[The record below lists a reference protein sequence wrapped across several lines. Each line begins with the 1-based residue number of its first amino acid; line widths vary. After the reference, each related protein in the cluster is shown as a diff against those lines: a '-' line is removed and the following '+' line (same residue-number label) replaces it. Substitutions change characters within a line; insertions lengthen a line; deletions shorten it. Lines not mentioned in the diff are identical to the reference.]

1 MAEDKLYRVALREAL
16 AEEMA
21 RDDSVFLI
29 GEDIGKFGG
38 AYRVTDGLL
47 DRFGP
52 DRVVDTPIAEEAI
65 IGTAIGSAMLGLRP
79 VVEMMTINF
88 SLIAYDQ
95 IVNNAAKIRYMFGG
109 EAKVPMVIRMPGGAG
124 HQLSAQHSHSFEVLY
139 GLIPGLLV
147 VAPTTPEDAKG
158 MLKSAIRSD
167 NPVMF
172 LESLSLYNVKGDV
185 PAGDYTTPL
194 GKAALRRTG
203 SDITIVGVSRMAVLA
218 NEAAKQLE
226 EEDIDAEV
234 IDLRSIR
241 PIDWAPIVESVRR
254 TSRCLVKKGE
264 VIAEVESDKATFDLE
279 SEADGVLDIIVQ
291 QGVPA
296 KIGAPIAR
304 IGAAGEAPAATP
316 APKEAAPKVEAA
328 KAEKPKPDSEAPA
341 PPPPSEQARPT
352 PLPPAPKGAG
362 TPEDDGAPRVA
373 GSPEVKASPL
383 AKRLAAELGVNL
395 AMVQG
400 SGPEGRIVKED
411 VQAAAGNRTAPPPAS
426 RVPPR
431 MAGRPGPDVEVVEP
445 TRMQATI
452 ARRMAEAKST
462 VPEFTVTV
470 EARVDLAV
478 SMRQQ
483 LKDSVPGADKVTM
496 TDFLVR
502 ACALALRKFPEV
514 NSSWADGKFQRKR
527 RISIGL
533 AVAPSQGMGLLVPV
547 VHDADLKD
555 LIQISIESRQ
565 VIERARSGRP
575 AEGDLSGATFSI
587 SNLGMFGVDEFTAII
602 NPPEAAILA
611 VGAIKDVPVVEGGR
625 IVPGKVMR
633 MTLSVDHRVFYGAT
647 AAQFMAEVKRL
658 IENPVT
664 LVVPA
669 TQ

>member
-1 MAEDKLYRVALREAL
+1 M
-16 AEEMA
+16 
-21 RDDSVFLI
+21 
-29 GEDIGKFGG
+29 
-38 AYRVTDGLL
+38 
-47 DRFGP
+47 
-52 DRVVDTPIAEEAI
+52 
-65 IGTAIGSAMLGLRP
+65 
-79 VVEMMTINF
+79 
-88 SLIAYDQ
+88 
-95 IVNNAAKIRYMFGG
+95 
-109 EAKVPMVIRMPGGAG
+109 
-124 HQLSAQHSHSFEVLY
+124 
-139 GLIPGLLV
+139 
-147 VAPTTPEDAKG
+147 
-158 MLKSAIRSD
+158 
-167 NPVMF
+167 
-172 LESLSLYNVKGDV
+172 
-185 PAGDYTTPL
+185 
-194 GKAALRRTG
+194 
-203 SDITIVGVSRMAVLA
+203 SDINMPKLSDTMEEGTIVEWKKKSG
-218 NEAAKQLE
+218 
-226 EEDIDAEV
+226 DI
-234 IDLRSIR
+234 
-241 PIDWAPIVESVRR
+241 
-254 TSRCLVKKGE
+254 VKKGE

-279 SEADGVLDIIVQ
+279 SEDDGVLNIIVE

-304 IGAAGEAPAATP
+304 IGAAGEAPPAKPAARDAAAAKEAP
-316 APKEAAPKVEAA
+316 KDAPKEPAE
-328 KAEKPKPDSEAPA
+328 AEKPTAEEVAPPLAPTKPDVPTPAAPA
-341 PPPPSEQARPT
+341 GAVGAPPDAGSP
-352 PLPPAPKGAG
+352 GA
-362 TPEDDGAPRVA
+362 DGAPPVA
-373 GSPEVKASPL
+373 GSPDAKDVRASPL
-383 AKRLAAELGVNL
+383 ARRLAAELGVNL
-395 AMVQG
+395 SAIKG

-411 VQAAAGNRTAPPPAS
+411 VQAAAAGKTGQQRAPVAS
-426 RVPPR
+426 SPPR
-431 MAGRPGPDVEVVEP
+431 PSGPDTELVEP

-452 ARRMAEAKST
+452 ARRMTEAKST

-514 NSSWADGKFQRKR
+514 NTSWIDGKFQRKR

-533 AVAPSQGMGLLVPV
+533 AVAPTQGMGLLVPV
-547 VHDADLKD
+547 VHDADMKD

-587 SNLGMFGVDEFTAII
+587 SNLGMFGVDEFVAII

-611 VGAIKDVPVVEGGR
+611 VGAIKDVPVVDADR

-647 AAQFMAEVKRL
+647 AAQFMSEVKRL